1 MLKVQADNAI
11 QMKLVGFV
19 HGVSGAGKADARIGG
34 VVFGVASLKEGETV
48 CNNMSFVFR
57 SGSERDKLMKSRP

>member
-1 MLKVQADNAI
+1 MLKVQADDAT

-34 VVFGVASLKEGETV
+34 VVFGVASLKEGETI
-48 CNNMSFVFR
+48 
-57 SGSERDKLMKSRP
+57 